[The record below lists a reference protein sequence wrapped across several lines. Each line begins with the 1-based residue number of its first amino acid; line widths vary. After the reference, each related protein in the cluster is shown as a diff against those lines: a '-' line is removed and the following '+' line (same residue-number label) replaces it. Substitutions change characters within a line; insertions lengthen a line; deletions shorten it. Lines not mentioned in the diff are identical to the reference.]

1 MAKQKKFG
9 TFGGVFTPSILT
21 ILGVIMYLRLPMIV
35 GQAGLWATIGIILVA
50 HIISVTTGLSVSS
63 IATDKKV
70 EAGGTY
76 YMISRSLGLPIG
88 GTLGIALF
96 VGLSFSVSLYLIGF
110 SESFLNFWG
119 LDNDINSI
127 RLTGTIVL
135 IAVTTLTFISTSLA
149 IKTQYFIMAAIVL
162 SLLSIFLGDHE
173 FAPDTSIVETHP
185 STVPLMVLFG
195 IFFPAVTGFEAGVS
209 MSGDLKDPKRSI
221 PLGAI
226 LAILVGLIVYIGETI
241 YFSST
246 VRSDMLV
253 NDPNILLKISWIPE
267 LVVAGIWGATLSS
280 ALGSILGAPRI
291 LQATASDAI
300 TPKFFSKGYGPTH
313 EPRNA
318 LLLTF
323 LIAEAGILI
332 GELDVIARIVS
343 IFFITT
349 YGFLNTSAAF
359 ESWTSAD
366 FRPEFKVPGW
376 ISATGAIACILV
388 MIQLDFLAMMGAA
401 VILGLLFL
409 YLKRKELTLDSGDAW
424 SGVWAS
430 LVRTG
435 LTRLKSEKIH
445 SRNWR
450 PNIIMF
456 SGNPETRKHMV
467 DMGQAISGKLGI
479 LSAFELVPGSD
490 HLLTRTQS
498 ILEMEKDT
506 PGYFHHKLFCHDVF
520 TGIDEVSRLYGFSG
534 VEPNTILMGWSKNK
548 KTRDSFIHSIRNFDQ
563 HGYNSLFLNYD
574 PVRKYGQQSTI
585 DIWWSGTGR
594 NLTFA
599 INLIRHISSSKLWR
613 SAKIRVM
620 VINPL
625 NENHDAIYKSLKSIL
640 ENYRVDAEINIINNQ
655 IAQWSETEIIT
666 TESRQTDLVILGVP
680 DRKFR
685 NIDQYFD
692 QITQV
697 ITNLGSTLIINAS
710 ENFET
715 LDIMGTS
722 IDKYHLEEV
731 AEIDP
736 FTLPP
741 LRKSKHPEIA
751 HDIQK
756 TDINYRKV
764 IELFYA
770 KSFRNLYLDRLM
782 FLDDIYEKAEFLI
795 KEIKRIGEIKES
807 FRRRKAIDKLKNDT
821 IFKINEI
828 ISEGSKKEKL
838 PIHIDQLRE
847 GISWYVNRLESDFKK
862 YPKNLIINYAKEEF
876 SIEPDDPFRL
886 KWYKRFKRIRH
897 RITGNPIKHSIRY
910 REIVRYFL
918 LNNRLNFLSN
928 FLFRFKEEEDT
939 FYHSM
944 RKILNKMNQHLDEI
958 ERMIWNQEAGWEN
971 ATLIRELRKE
981 IKEIRDTQYK
991 LMKLQL
997 GRMQLEFRRNLQ
1009 GMTDEMGKIELHSSL
1024 KQKNINRKK
1033 YQQIRKNILEFEE
1046 EYHVQVENHL
1056 NKILMEFAVN
1066 AVKNRMET
1074 LHVDFNHELIQFINR
1089 QYFRE
1094 LEKIQKI
1101 LPSQAKIIVS
1111 DDVILDVDLEIELK
1125 DAFDQNISR
1134 MRDLVLQM
1142 ADQYEIYSGKNVTDS
1157 QESDIITIPLARMTE
1172 HYLETRYITALEEK
1186 YDELIDLFKRSV
1198 YTIQDALNLTKFNL
1212 ENYRSEGDGILEEII
1227 DNLNQKIELEKEECT
1242 RQIDEYIQTA
1252 DEYLERVFDPLS
1264 SFKIEESADHFIF
1277 GLRAYQGKRMLTG
1290 VNQLVNQIK
1299 EFGQTMITKF
1309 LYVQSEG
1316 ILLSRKYTED
1326 KSLRSTASRLLDL
1339 KDRVNPTREVLK
1351 LLPQFYISLF
1361 NGRSSI
1367 GDDFWIEREEEELKF
1382 KRAVERYQAG
1392 HRGGIMILGDRNMGK
1407 TAFCKYISQIY
1418 LKNQPIYSIFPSVS
1432 GTIHEEDFTEI
1443 LSKATQKQGDVSQ
1456 IANHLK
1462 DGSVIIIND
1471 LELFWERS
1479 SEGNLIIKLVERLID
1494 EYSHKLLIIVNLNQ
1508 FAFKVINQLS
1518 NLGTHFIEI
1527 INIKPFDAEVLK
1539 DLIMRRH
1546 RSSGFTFGFD
1556 QQTDGINEI
1565 RMAQLF
1571 NAYFNYSEGNPGTA
1585 LYAWLANIKKV
1596 EADHLIV
1603 EKPENPSL
1611 SGLKSLQED
1620 WLMLLGQFVIHKRL
1634 DLNKIIRIT
1643 GWNKKEVNEM
1653 ILALLRSGIIMEKVS
1668 GLYMIDPYIH
1678 PFVIRVLTDMDV
1690 L

>member
-1 MAKQKKFG
+1 MAKQQKFG

-50 HIISVTTGLSVSS
+50 HVISITTGLSVSS

-135 IAVTTLTFISTSLA
+135 LAVTTLTLISTSLA
-149 IKTQYFIMAAIVL
+149 IKTQYFIMAAIGL
-162 SLLSIFLGDHE
+162 SLVSVFLGNHD
-173 FAPDTSIVETHP
+173 FAPDASLIEHP
-185 STVPLMVLFG
+185 QTTVPLMVLFG

-209 MSGDLKDPKRSI
+209 MSGDLKDPKKAI
-221 PLGAI
+221 PMGAI
-226 LAILVGLIVYIGETI
+226 LAILVGLIVYISLTL
-241 YFSST
+241 FLST
-246 VRSDMLV
+246 TVSRDLLA
-253 NDPNILLKISWIPE
+253 NDSNILLKISWIPQ

-300 TPKFFSKGYGPTH
+300 TPKFFSKGYGSTH

-318 LLLTF
+318 LLMTF

-332 GELDVIARIVS
+332 GELDVIARVVS

-366 FRPEFKVPGW
+366 FRPEFKVSGW

-388 MIQLDFLAMMGAA
+388 MIQLDFLAMVAAA

-409 YLKRKELTLDSGDAW
+409 FLKRKELTLDSGDAW

-435 LTRLKSEKIH
+435 LTRLKSDRIH

-467 DMGQAISGKLGI
+467 DMGKAISGKLGV
-479 LSAFELVPGSD
+479 LSAFELVPGAD
-490 HLLTRTQS
+490 HQLTRTQS
-498 ILEMEKDT
+498 ILEKEKDT

-520 TGIDEVSRLYGFSG
+520 TGMDEVSRLYGFSG
-534 VEPNTILMGWSKNK
+534 VEPNTILMGWSKND
-548 KTRDSFIHSIRNFDQ
+548 KTKDKFVHSIRDFDQ

-574 PVRKYGQQSTI
+574 QEKKYGNQSTI
-585 DIWWSGTGR
+585 DVWWSGTGR
-594 NLTFA
+594 NLSFA
-599 INLIRHISSSKLWR
+599 INLIRHITSSKLWK
-613 SAKIRVM
+613 SAKIRAM

-625 NENHDAIYKSLKSIL
+625 NENQESLYKSLKSIL
-640 ENYRVDAEINIINNQ
+640 ENYRLNAEVSIINNQ
-655 IAQWSETEIIT
+655 FAQWSETEIIT

-685 NIDQYFD
+685 NIDQYFG
-692 QITQV
+692 QITEL
-697 ITNLGSTLIINAS
+697 ISNLGSTLIINAS
-710 ENFET
+710 ENFEG
-715 LDIMGTS
+715 LDIMGS
-722 IDKYHLEEV
+722 AVDKYHLEE
-731 AEIDP
+731 ATEIEP

-741 LRKSKHPEIA
+741 LLKSKHPEIA

-770 KSFRNLYLDRLM
+770 KSFKALYLDRLM
-782 FLDDIYEKAEFLI
+782 FLDDLNEKVEFII
-795 KEIKRIGEIKES
+795 KEIKRIGEINES

-828 ISEGSKKEKL
+828 IAEDSKKEKL
-838 PIHIDQLRE
+838 PIHIDQLHE
-847 GISWYVNRLESDFKK
+847 GISWYIDRLESDFKK
-862 YPKNLIINYAKEEF
+862 YPRNLIIHYKKEEF
-876 SIEPDDPFRL
+876 LIKPDDSPRL
-886 KWYKRFKRIRH
+886 KWYKRLKKIKH
-897 RITGNPIKHSIRY
+897 KITGYPIKHSIRY
-910 REIVRYFL
+910 REIVRHYL
-918 LNNRLNFLSN
+918 LISRLIFLSN
-928 FLFRFKEEEDT
+928 LLSRFKDEEDA
-939 FYHSM
+939 YYNSM
-944 RKILNKMNQHLDEI
+944 RGILNKMIHHLDEI
-958 ERMIWNQEAGWEN
+958 ERMIWNQEAGWEK
-971 ATLIRELRKE
+971 AILIRDLKKEL
-981 IKEIRDTQYK
+981 KEIREDQYK
-991 LMKLQL
+991 LMKFQL
-997 GRMQLEFRRNLQ
+997 GRIQLEFRRNLQ
-1009 GMTDEMGKIELHSSL
+1009 EMKDEMEVLDLYSSVHEKIIS
-1024 KQKNINRKK
+1024 RKK
-1033 YQQIRKNILEFEE
+1033 YHQIRKNILEFEE
-1046 EYHVQVENHL
+1046 DYHAQVENHL
-1056 NKILMEFAVN
+1056 NKILMELAVN
-1066 AVKNRMET
+1066 AVKNRMEA
-1074 LHVDFNHELIQFINR
+1074 LHVEFNNELIQFINR
-1089 QYFRE
+1089 QYIRE

-1101 LPSQAKIIVS
+1101 LHTQIKTLISEEI
-1111 DDVILDVDLEIELK
+1111 ILDIELEIGLK

-1134 MRDLVLQM
+1134 MRDLILQM
-1142 ADQYEIYSGKNVTDS
+1142 GDQYEIYSGKFGDDS
-1157 QESDIITIPLARMTE
+1157 KDSEFISIPLARMTE

-1186 YDELIDLFKRSV
+1186 YDELIEMLKRSAF
-1198 YTIQDALNLTKFNL
+1198 TIQDALNLTKFNL
-1212 ENYRSEGDGILEEII
+1212 ENYQSEGDGFLEEII
-1227 DNLNQKIELEKEECT
+1227 ESLDQKIEQEKNDT
-1242 RQIDEYIQTA
+1242 IRQIDEYIQIA
-1252 DEYLERVFDPLS
+1252 DEYLERVFEPLS
-1264 SFKIEESADHFIF
+1264 SVKIEESADHFIF
-1277 GLRAYQGKRMLTG
+1277 GVRTYQGKRMLTG
-1290 VNQLVNQIK
+1290 AHNVVNQIR
-1299 EFGQTMITKF
+1299 ESGQKIITKL

-1339 KDRVNPTREVLK
+1339 KDKVSPSKDILK
-1351 LLPQFYISLF
+1351 SLPQFYISLF
-1361 NGRSSI
+1361 NGKSSI
-1367 GDDFWIEREEEELKF
+1367 GDDFWIKREEEEMKF
-1382 KRAVERYQAG
+1382 KTAFERYQAG

-1407 TAFCKYISQIY
+1407 TAFCKYISQVY
-1418 LKNQPIYSIFPSVS
+1418 LKNQPVYSIFPPLS
-1432 GTIHEEDFTEI
+1432 GTIHEGDFTEI
-1443 LSKATQKQGDVSQ
+1443 LSNAIQMQGDVFQ
-1456 IANHLK
+1456 IVNHLK
-1462 DGSVIIIND
+1462 DGSAIIIND

-1479 SEGNLIIKLVERLID
+1479 SDGTHIVNLVEKIID
-1494 EYSHKLLIIVNLNQ
+1494 DYSHKLLVIVNLNQ
-1508 FAFKVINQLS
+1508 FAYKVMNQLTH
-1518 NLGTHFIEI
+1518 LGEHFIEI
-1527 INIKPFDAEVLK
+1527 INLKSFDAEVLK
-1539 DLIMRRH
+1539 ELIMRRH
-1546 RSSGFTFGFD
+1546 RSSGLTFGFD
-1556 QQTDGINEI
+1556 QQAGSINEI
-1565 RMAQLF
+1565 KMAQLF

-1585 LYAWLANIKKV
+1585 LNAWLANIKKAD
-1596 EADHLIV
+1596 ADHLIL
-1603 EKPENPSL
+1603 EKPDNPSL
-1611 SGLKSLQED
+1611 SGLKSLHED

-1634 DLNKIIRIT
+1634 DHDKIMRIT
-1643 GWNKKEVNEM
+1643 GWNKKEVDEI
-1653 ILALLRSGIIMEKVS
+1653 ILAMLRSGIIMEKVS
-1668 GLYMIDPYIH
+1668 GLYTIDPYMH